1 MSNIGRWSTVVAV
14 SGQDWVLRDEAEA
27 EVERLRDEWQKA
39 DDGWVACQQQLRD
52 AVSEAHA
59 IQALGW
65 LSAELAARADAW
77 NGNAPEWFP
86 EPPEWLEL
94 WRRALAAGEGQ

>member
-1 MSNIGRWSTVVAV
+1 MNTSKVTKEREAIPYLQTVSAIGA
-14 SGQDWVLRDEAEA
+14 
-27 EVERLRDEWQKA
+27 
-39 DDGWVACQQQLRD
+39 
-52 AVSEAHA
+52 
-59 IQALGW
+59 

-94 WRRALAAGEGQ
+94 WEKALEGAEPDA

>member
-1 MSNIGRWSTVVAV
+1 MIDRT
-14 SGQDWVLRDEAEA
+14 
-27 EVERLRDEWQKA
+27 
-39 DDGWVACQQQLRD
+39 
-52 AVSEAHA
+52 VSESIDYHRSVEA
-59 IQALGW
+59 IGW

-94 WRRALAAGEGQ
+94 WNKALEATGA

>member
-1 MSNIGRWSTVVAV
+1 MEATPREVRAIGY
-14 SGQDWVLRDEAEA
+14 
-27 EVERLRDEWQKA
+27 
-39 DDGWVACQQQLRD
+39 
-52 AVSEAHA
+52 
-59 IQALGW
+59 

-94 WRRALAAGEGQ
+94 WEEALERTKEVSPNPRPPDP